1 MLYGIKSKITTG
13 RCLEVEGVNGMNSKP
28 IVTILGFVVALVLIA
43 GACSAGFVAGW
54 YYNPP
59 SDTPTEQAV
68 LETEAPN
75 VTTPTDREELFA
87 PFWQAW
93 DIVKEY
99 YIDQPVD
106 EEKLM
111 QGAIR
116 GMMEALGD
124 EHSTYMDPIQYRDSL
139 SSLAGEYEGIGA
151 FVSTDGEY
159 LTIVEP
165 IDGSPA
171 EAAGLLPG
179 DQIIAVD
186 GEDVTGILPELV
198 RQRVLGPKG
207 TEVTLTILR
216 EEDEP
221 FDVTLE
227 RASIV
232 VASVESE
239 ILEGNIAYIQMR
251 NFGENTD
258 RDLRNQLRDLMEQ
271 NPDGLILDLRNNTGG
286 YLTTA
291 VNVASEFIAEGVI
304 LYEDYGDGTRDTINA
319 ISGGTATEIPLIVL
333 VNEFSA
339 SASEVVAGAIQ
350 DYGRGQL
357 VGVTTFGKGSVQN
370 WLPLDDDQGAV
381 RVTIARWLTPEER
394 QISGIGLTPD
404 VEVVRSDEDFLAG
417 RDPQLDKAVEILLD
431 LVRK

>member
-1 MLYGIKSKITTG
+1 MQSRPL
-13 RCLEVEGVNGMNSKP
+13 
-28 IVTILGFVVALVLIA
+28 VTILGIFMALVLIA

-54 YYNPP
+54 YYKSP
-59 SDTPTEQAV
+59 SSALTEQPV
-68 LETEAPN
+68 FETGDPG
-75 VTTPTDREELFA
+75 VTTTTDREELFT

-99 YIDQPVD
+99 YVDQPVD
-106 EEKLM
+106 EVKMM

-116 GMMEALGD
+116 GMMDALGD

-165 IDGSPA
+165 IQGSPA

-179 DQIIAVD
+179 DRIIAVD

-207 TEVTLTILR
+207 TEVTLTIAR
-216 EEDEP
+216 EEEAEP
-221 FDVTLE
+221 FDVTLQ

-239 ILEGNIAYIQMR
+239 MLEGNIAYIQMR

-258 RDLRNQLRDLMEQ
+258 RDLRNQLEDLMDQ

-286 YLTTA
+286 YLNTA
-291 VNVASEFIAEGVI
+291 VNVASEFISEGVI
-304 LYEDYGDGTRDTINA
+304 LYEDYGDGTRDTLNA
-319 ISGGTATEIPLIVL
+319 VPGGIATDIPLIVL

-370 WLPLDDDQGAV
+370 WLPLDDNQGAV

-394 QISGIGLTPD
+394 QISEIGLTPD
-404 VEVVRSDEDFLAG
+404 VEVVRSDEDFQEG
-417 RDPQLDKAVEILLD
+417 RDPQLDKAVEILLE
-431 LVRK
+431 LANK

>member
-1 MLYGIKSKITTG
+1 MQSRPL
-13 RCLEVEGVNGMNSKP
+13 
-28 IVTILGFVVALVLIA
+28 VTILGIFMALVLIA

-54 YYNPP
+54 YYKSP
-59 SDTPTEQAV
+59 SSALTEQPV
-68 LETEAPN
+68 LETGDPG
-75 VTTPTDREELFA
+75 VTTTIDREELFT

-99 YIDQPVD
+99 YVDQPVD
-106 EEKLM
+106 EVQMM

-165 IDGSPA
+165 IQGSPA

-179 DQIIAVD
+179 DRIIAVD

-207 TEVTLTILR
+207 TEVTLTIVR
-216 EEDEP
+216 EEEAEP
-221 FDVTLE
+221 FDVTLQ

-239 ILEGNIAYIQMR
+239 MLEGNIAYIQMR

-258 RDLRNQLRDLMEQ
+258 RDLRNQLEDLMDQ

-286 YLTTA
+286 YLNTA
-291 VNVASEFIAEGVI
+291 VNVASEFISEGVI
-304 LYEDYGDGTRDTINA
+304 LYEDYGDGTRDTLNA
-319 ISGGTATEIPLIVL
+319 VPGGIATDIPLIVL

-381 RVTIARWLTPEER
+381 RVTVARWLTPEER
-394 QISGIGLTPD
+394 QISEIGLTPD
-404 VEVVRSDEDFLAG
+404 VEVVRSDEDFQEG
-417 RDPQLDKAVEILLD
+417 RDPQLDKAVEILLEQAN
-431 LVRK
+431 K